1 MVHLV
6 LSEAYQRSAS
16 GHFSALRL
24 RQIAQLRLQHC
35 PPSEAFLPAAR
46 PTFPAGVSIS
56 SQRVLALVASLPKR
70 QRLALAWAANGCSP
84 AEIASGTAHALEAV
98 LEDLQLGRTAL
109 KQTLGGDL
117 RDGSAGEDDDEIGD
131 ADLDAI
137 LMDVVDELADA
148 VEAADISA
156 ATDAIMTDVRSGW
169 SALRP
174 TGSGD
179 LRAIG

>member
-1 MVHLV
+1 
-6 LSEAYQRSAS
+6 
-16 GHFSALRL
+16 
-24 RQIAQLRLQHC
+24 
-35 PPSEAFLPAAR
+35 
-46 PTFPAGVSIS
+46 
-56 SQRVLALVASLPKR
+56 
-70 QRLALAWAANGCSP
+70 
-84 AEIASGTAHALEAV
+84 
-98 LEDLQLGRTAL
+98 
-109 KQTLGGDL
+109 LGGDL